1 MIVMRQTA
9 GGVVIDGKLVP
20 LRVEDGSA
28 TLPEPQPEAP
38 PSVEDD
44 KD

>member
-9 GGVVIDGKLVP
+9 GGVVVDGRLIP
-20 LRVEDGSA
+20 IRVEDGSA
-28 TLPEPQPEAP
+28 ALPEPQPQAP

-44 KD
+44 ED